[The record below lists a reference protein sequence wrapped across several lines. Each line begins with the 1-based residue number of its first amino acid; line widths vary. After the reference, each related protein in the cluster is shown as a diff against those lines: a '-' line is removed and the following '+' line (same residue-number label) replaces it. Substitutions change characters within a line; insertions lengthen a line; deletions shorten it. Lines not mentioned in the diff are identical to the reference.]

1 MRESPVLA
9 QSFVKS
15 EASQAQILIWRRAS
29 SLSFG
34 FLVWLAD
41 ILKLGAIHRL
51 IGANP
56 LTGPVCLEL
65 GPSSDPFLYLD
76 EKWPTRKELNS
87 CVNDITLPVPLLS
100 DIHGKP
106 TPVHIRV
113 LQWQPGQCLNKASVK
128 VGPVERVKEDLGWI
142 PHLALKI
149 SVAGVAKC
157 P

>member
-100 DIHGKP
+100 DIHVPLHCHPRFHQGRRRA
-106 TPVHIRV
+106 IAERR
-113 LQWQPGQCLNKASVK
+113 LRSASNRLASLLRRPLRNRNWAGD
-128 VGPVERVKEDLGWI
+128 VGG
-142 PHLALKI
+142 
-149 SVAGVAKC
+149 
-157 P
+157 